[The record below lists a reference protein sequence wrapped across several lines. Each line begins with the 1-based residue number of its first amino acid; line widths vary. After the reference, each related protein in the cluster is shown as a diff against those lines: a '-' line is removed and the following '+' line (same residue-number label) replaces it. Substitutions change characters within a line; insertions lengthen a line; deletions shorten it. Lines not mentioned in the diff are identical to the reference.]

1 MGILSKA
8 WKGIKKGFKKIGRS
22 IKKGFAKFGKFMN
35 KLGIAGQI
43 GMMFLM
49 PGIGNAM
56 MSTFGS
62 VMQGLGAAAQ
72 AGGVLGNIA
81 GAAQTVLGA
90 AGNFARLVAKPF
102 TTITEGVTSFLSNTT
117 KYLGQK
123 MGIQTAYTMSGPTT
137 FLGTDGVIGRTG
149 ANIANNVRGFGEIAQ
164 DLVTGDVSAFTDR
177 SFGALKQQRLKEEAL
192 QRSPVTYDSPESER
206 MFRELDIQQDL
217 VEGIK
222 SGRYEAGTTVD
233 ANTGELFSPE
243 GSPVDVGTAVTEKSL
258 LDRVVDPFRPANLVE
273 TAAQGVGQGVSNVA
287 SSYAL
292 EKVGLGPEEIEYD
305 APSQRYTPEF
315 RSDQS
320 YLAMG
325 ITPVNYNG
333 FISGITQTNS
343 PAYGG
348 YGGSQN
354 YNAWMQRAVA

>member
-1 MGILSKA
+1 MGFLSKV
-8 WKGIKKGFKKIGRS
+8 WKGLKKGFKKIGRG

-192 QRSPVTYDSPESER
+192 QRSRDLGVTYDSPETER
-206 MFRELDIQQDL
+206 MFRQQDF
-217 VEGIK
+217 VEGVE
-222 SGRYEAGTTVD
+222 SGIIPEGSTMDFETGRITTP
-233 ANTGELFSPE
+233 T

-258 LDRVVDPFRPANLVE
+258 LDRVVDPFRPSNLIE
-273 TAAQGVGQGVSNVA
+273 TTAQGVGQGVSNVA

-292 EKVGLGPEEIEYD
+292 QTVGLGPEEIEYD